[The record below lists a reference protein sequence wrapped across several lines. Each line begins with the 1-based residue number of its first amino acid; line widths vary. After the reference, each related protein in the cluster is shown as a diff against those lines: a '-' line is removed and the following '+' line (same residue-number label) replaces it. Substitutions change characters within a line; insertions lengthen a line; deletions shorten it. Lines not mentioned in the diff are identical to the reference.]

1 MVDPETET
9 GALSEPA
16 PHVAAVMAPPPSPVS
31 LAEAQA
37 ACLRLAGKHYEN
49 FTVISWLVPRRL
61 RPHLAALYGFCRTVD
76 DLGDEAPGDRVELLD
91 RFEGMLRD
99 AVAGRDTTHPILIAL
114 QKTVVDYDLPEQLLI
129 DLVTANRLD
138 QISHRYET
146 YEDLL
151 RYCSFSAVPVG
162 RLFLLLYGYRDEKL
176 HQLSDATCT
185 ALQLT
190 NFWQD
195 IRRDRAIGRV
205 YLPQEDMDR
214 FGVHEDDL
222 DRAVASDS
230 LRRLVAFEVGRAAAL
245 FEQGWPLV
253 KQVHG
258 HLRVDLALFS
268 RGGQAVLKKI
278 ADQDFDTL
286 ITRPIVG
293 GKDKLRLFLL
303 SLLSHP

>member
-1 MVDPETET
+1 M
-9 GALSEPA
+9 SEPA
-16 PHVAAVMAPPPSPVS
+16 PHVAAVIAPPASAVS
-31 LAEAQA
+31 LPEAQA
-37 ACLRLAGKHYEN
+37 ACLRLAGRHYEN

-76 DLGDEAPGDRVELLD
+76 DLGDEAPGDRTELLD
-91 RFEGMLRD
+91 RFERMLRD
-99 AVAGRDTTHPILIAL
+99 AIAGRDTTHPILIAL
-114 QKTVVDYDLPEQLLI
+114 QKTVADYCLPEQLFI

-138 QISHRYET
+138 QVNHRYET

-151 RYCSFSAVPVG
+151 SYCRFSAVPVG
-162 RLFLLLYGYRDEKL
+162 RLFLLLNGYRDEKL

-195 IRRDRAIGRV
+195 IRRDRAMGRI

-214 FGVHEDDL
+214 FNVREGDL
-222 DRAVASDS
+222 DRAAASDS
-230 LRRLVAFEVGRAAAL
+230 LRRLVAFEAGRTEAL

-253 KQVHG
+253 RHVRG

-268 RGGQAVLKKI
+268 RGGQAILRKI
-278 ADQDFDTL
+278 SDQGFDTL
-286 ITRPIVG
+286 ITRPEVG

>member
-1 MVDPETET
+1 M
-9 GALSEPA
+9 SEPA
-16 PHVAAVMAPPPSPVS
+16 PHVAAVIDPPPSAVS

-76 DLGDEAPGDRVELLD
+76 DLGDEAPGDRTELLD

-99 AVAGRDTTHPILIAL
+99 AIAGRDTTHPILIAL
-114 QKTVVDYDLPEQLLI
+114 QKTVTDYRLPEPLLI

-138 QISHRYET
+138 QTNHRYAT
-146 YEDLL
+146 YDDLL
-151 RYCSFSAVPVG
+151 HYCRFSAVPVG

-195 IRRDRAIGRV
+195 IRRDHDMGRI

-214 FGVHEDDL
+214 FNVSEGDL
-222 DRAVASDS
+222 DQAAASDS
-230 LRRLVAFEVGRAAAL
+230 LRRLVAFEVGRTEAL

-253 KQVHG
+253 KKVHG

-268 RGGQAVLKKI
+268 RGGQAILKKI
-278 ADQDFDTL
+278 SDQGFDTL
-286 ITRPIVG
+286 TTRPIVG